1 MIEYFTE
8 QIMKE
13 MWNERFAVEEYVY
26 GKEPNRFF
34 KEQID
39 KLTPGKILML
49 AEGEGRNG
57 VYAAKLGWQV
67 DAVDLSEKAK
77 EKALALAAE
86 NGVSINYEISFLDE
100 YQFKDNTYDAVGI
113 FFLHLTGEE
122 TEMIAEKAIKSLKPG
137 GKLIVEAYEKDQLK
151 YNSGGPR
158 VPELLYSLE
167 DFMNYYNELD
177 FDLFKKEIV
186 SLSEGSLH
194 NGEAAVIRFVGTKL
208 TDK

>member
-1 MIEYFTE
+1 
-8 QIMKE
+8 MKE

-77 EKALALAAE
+77 EKALVLAAE
-86 NGVSINYEISFLDE
+86 NGVPINYEISFLDE
-100 YQFKDNTYDAVGI
+100 YQFKDDTYDAVGI
-113 FFLHLTGEE
+113 FFLHLTDEE
-122 TEMIAEKAIKSLKPG
+122 TERIAEKAIKSLKPG
-137 GKLIVEAYEKDQLK
+137 GKLIVEVYEKDQLK

-167 DFMNYYNELD
+167 DFMNYFNELD

-186 SLSEGSLH
+186 SLSEGPLH

-208 TDK
+208 KDK

>member
-1 MIEYFTE
+1 
-8 QIMKE
+8 MKE
-13 MWNERFAVEEYVY
+13 MWNERFSAKEYVY
-26 GKEPNRFF
+26 GKEPNSFF

-86 NGVSINYEISFLDE
+86 NGVTLNYEISFLEE
-100 YQFKDNTYDAVGI
+100 YPFPENTYDAIGV
-113 FFLHLTGEE
+113 FFLHLTDEE
-122 TEMIAEKAIKSLKPG
+122 TEQLAPKIISALKPG
-137 GKLIVEAYEKDQLK
+137 GKLIIEVYEKEQLK

-158 VPELLYSLE
+158 VAELLYSLE
-167 DFMNYYNELD
+167 DFVNYYNKLD
-177 FDLFKKEIV
+177 FDLFKKEMV
-186 SLSEGSLH
+186 NLSEGRLH
-194 NGEAAVIRFVGTKL
+194 IGEASVIRFMGTK
-208 TDK
+208 TA